1 MEMTLNSIDPERQLR
16 FLSRDI
22 LPVLVAVC
30 QGYSYNPGDSD
41 LDDEQP
47 IHVSI
52 TLGDYRRASRLK
64 FEVAKLI

>member
-1 MEMTLNSIDPERQLR
+1 MGITNNMDSDQQLR
-16 FLSRDI
+16 FLSRDV

-30 QGYSYNPGDSD
+30 NGYQCDPGTSD

-47 IHVSI
+47 IAVWM

-64 FEVAKLI
+64 FEVAKAV